1 MNVEYAQRVR
11 RLARLRIRA
20 EVARR
25 RAERL
30 QATRTS
36 SSSGSSGSAG
46 AAAEPALIRPRRA
59 RHVDQ
64 SQRATG

>member
-30 QATRTS
+30 QATRTTGKS
-36 SSSGSSGSAG
+36 SA
-46 AAAEPALIRPRRA
+46 ANTAAEPALIRPRRA
-59 RHVDQ
+59 RHADQ
-64 SQRATG
+64 TQRATS

>member
-30 QATRTS
+30 QATRATGTA
-36 SSSGSSGSAG
+36 SGSNGS
-46 AAAEPALIRPRRA
+46 AEPALIRPRRA
-59 RHVDQ
+59 RHADQ
-64 SQRATG
+64 TQRATS